1 MKNLQKKAN
10 FTSFFDPSRGKSFS
24 GFLIEGSSG
33 EGSGG
38 NNNSKKVNFK
48 IESGKIDKIKE
59 LKSSK
64 DSSSSGS
71 SGSSGSNQ
79 NQNEDLLISLKEV
92 PYCDENGETG
102 FILLMCSD
110 PYSESI
116 ADSFG
121 GYAGISNESEG
132 SSEEQ
137 RNPWDLE

>member
-10 FTSFFDPSRGKSFS
+10 FTSFFDPSKGKTFS

-33 EGSGG
+33 EGSSG
-38 NNNSKKVNFK
+38 NSKRVDFK

-59 LKSSK
+59 LKSK
-64 DSSSSGS
+64 DESSSSQGQSES
-71 SGSSGSNQ
+71 SSSQEQDEN
-79 NQNEDLLISLKEV
+79 LLISLKEV

-116 ADSFG
+116 GDSFE
-121 GYAGISNESEG
+121 GYSGISNEDEG
-132 SSEEQ
+132 SSGGS
-137 RNPWDLE
+137 NPWDLE